1 METKIYCTNNNSYYN
16 VVKGSTLKNLYDRLP
31 HKLTYPCVGAKAN
44 ARTVSLDYEIYT
56 PQDITFLDITTAA
69 GHRMYVRT
77 LCFVLCC
84 AVNDIAPDLKVRIK
98 HSFSHNYYA
107 TLRKD
112 EEGTVAIPIP
122 QELCQ
127 RIRYRMQELINADIP
142 FHRIT
147 AHAREVSA
155 LFRSRG
161 FNDKAMLIETSGKLY
176 ESYYEMNNYV
186 DFYYSALLTSTGG
199 LTLFDLIPFEQGLL
213 LIVPQRQDP
222 TQLEPV
228 IMQPKIMEILSEN
241 SQFNTMAGLHNVGYL
256 NHSIET
262 GHMGDLILLNEAL
275 QEKRLAAIAEQI
287 AARDNVKVV
296 LIAGPSSS
304 GKTTTSRRLSIELLT
319 CLKRPQYLSLDNW
332 FVNREDT
339 PLDEYGEKDYESIHA
354 LDLPQFN
361 HDLQALIEGQE
372 IQLPTY
378 NFQTGRREYNGKTLR
393 LSPNTLLVIEGI
405 HALNPI
411 LTEKI
416 DDACKFRIYASA
428 LTTISLDDH
437 NWIPTT
443 DNRLLR
449 RIIRD
454 YQYRGCSAA
463 DTIRR
468 WESVRRGE
476 EKWIFPFQ
484 ENADAIFN
492 TAMIYELSAIKDKAS
507 TVLREVPHNLP
518 EASEAQRLLHFLD
531 YFRPIYDQE
540 IPRTSLLREFLGG
553 SVFEL

>member
-1 METKIYCTNNNSYYN
+1 METKIYCNNDNCYYN
-16 VVKGSTLKNLYDRLP
+16 VVKGSTLQNLYDRLP
-31 HKLTYPCVGAKAN
+31 HKLNFPCVGAKAN
-44 ARTVSLDYEIYT
+44 ARTVGLDYEIYN
-56 PQDITFLDITTAA
+56 PQDITFLDITSA
-69 GHRMYVRT
+69 GGQRMYVRS

-84 AVNDIAPDLKVRIK
+84 AVNDIAPEQKVRIE

-107 TLRKD
+107 TLRK
-112 EEGTVAIPIP
+112 EEQGTVPSAISP
-122 QELCQ
+122 ELCQ

-161 FNDKAMLIETSGKLY
+161 FEDKAMLIETSGKLY
-176 ESYYEMNNYV
+176 ETYYEMNNYV
-186 DFYYSALLTSTGG
+186 DFYYSALLTSTGK
-199 LTLFDLIPFEQGLL
+199 LTKFDLIPFEQGLL
-213 LIVPQRQDP
+213 LIVPQRKDP

-228 IMQPKIMEILSEN
+228 IMQPKMMEILSEN
-241 SQFNTMAGLHNVGYL
+241 SHFNTLAGLQNVGYL
-256 NHSIET
+256 NRSIET
-262 GHMGDLILLNEAL
+262 GHMGDLIRLNEAL
-275 QEKRLAAIAEQI
+275 QEKRLAAIAENI
-287 AARDNVKVV
+287 AARDNVKIV

-304 GKTTTSRRLSIELLT
+304 GKTTTSRRLSVQLMT
-319 CLKRPQYLSLDNW
+319 CLKKPQYLSLDNW

-339 PLDEYGEKDYESIHA
+339 PLDEYGEKDYESIHT

-361 HDLQALIEGQE
+361 HDLQALIEGKE

-393 LSPNTLLVIEGI
+393 LSPNSLLVIEGI

-416 DDACKFRIYASA
+416 DDGSKYRIYASA

-463 DTIRR
+463 DTIRQ

-492 TAMIYELSAIKDKAS
+492 TAMIYELAAIKEKAS

-518 EASEAQRLLHFLD
+518 EASEAQRLLRFLD
-531 YFRPIYDQE
+531 YFKPIYDQE